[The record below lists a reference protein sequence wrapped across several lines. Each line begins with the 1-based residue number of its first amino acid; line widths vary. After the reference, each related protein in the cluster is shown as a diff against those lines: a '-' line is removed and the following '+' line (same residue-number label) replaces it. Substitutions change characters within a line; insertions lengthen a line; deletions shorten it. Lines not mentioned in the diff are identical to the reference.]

1 MRKAKAIYSGLATQR
16 SQPPSL
22 VFGRDS
28 KAERG
33 VGGLYGSKREGSW
46 KGAGVPC
53 LEVVGKGKVK
63 EKQSILCDWLRC
75 TSGFLWLVLSWERR
89 QKREKLSIIN

>member
-1 MRKAKAIYSGLATQR
+1 MRKAKATYSGLATQR
-16 SQPPSL
+16 SQPLRSL

-33 VGGLYGSKREGSW
+33 VGELYGSKREGSR

-53 LEVVGKGKVK
+53 LEVVGKGKAK
-63 EKQSILCDWLRC
+63 EKQSILCDWLGC
-75 TSGFLWLVLSWERR
+75 TFVFLWLVLSWERG
-89 QKREKLSIIN
+89 QK